1 MNFKKLLSTIV
12 IAGASLASANL
23 VHAQADFKPSG
34 NLWGYVFGDYYY
46 KPHADSVGRG
56 GGNVQYKG
64 GNSIPNNAFQIRR
77 AYLGYDYNITSK
89 FSAYAVLA
97 NEQNVDAGGNNT
109 VYVKYAY
116 LKWSNIFKNSNL
128 LIGQIATPSFAT
140 SMNTEPLWGYRAI
153 ERTIMDM
160 HNNDGS
166 SDLGISLQGKAWQQ
180 KNDSIH
186 PTFVGYNVLIGNN
199 ASAKP
204 ETDMFKKFRGTLFV
218 STLKQALTVGV
229 YADFNRTQLSPYH
242 KETTTFKGYAHYN
255 AKIVKV
261 GVEYFQQTSMNGD
274 VYTNSSATNKQYAST
289 AQTGLS
295 VFVTGNI
302 IKEKLSFFARMDMYN
317 GDNNYNSANTYSA
330 SAIGVKVPD
339 PTDPTGVKTIFSS
352 AATFDNQMFLSAG
365 LDYSPMPRVHIMPNI
380 WYNEYTNLNT
390 NTSGKLKKD
399 YDFVPRVTFY
409 FLFNSSKTVSNNGMN
424 N

>member
-1 MNFKKLLSTIV
+1 MNFKKILSTIV

-23 VHAQADFKPSG
+23 AHAQADFKPSG

-46 KPHADSVGRG
+46 KSHSDSLGRG
-56 GGNVQYKG
+56 GGNVTYK

-97 NEQNVDAGGNNT
+97 NEGNLDASGQNT

-116 LKWSNIFKNSNL
+116 LKWNNIFKNSNL

-140 SMNTEPLWGYRAI
+140 GMNTEPLWGYRSI
-153 ERTIMDM
+153 ERTIMDL
-160 HNNDGS
+160 HGNDGS
-166 SDLGISLQGKAWQQ
+166 SDLGISLQGKAWEQ
-180 KNDSIH
+180 KNAPDTLK

-199 ASAKP
+199 SSAKP

-255 AKIVKV
+255 AKFVKV

-274 VYTNSSATNKQYAST
+274 VYTVKPSASKQYAAT
-289 AQTGLS
+289 VQTGLS

-302 IKEKLSFFARMDMYN
+302 IKEKLSYFARVDMYN
-317 GDNNYNSANTYSA
+317 GDANYNNNNTYSA
-330 SAIGVKVPD
+330 STIGIND
-339 PTDPTGVKTIFSS
+339 GFGAFSS
-352 AATFDNQMFLSAG
+352 ALTFCKQTFYSAG
-365 LDYSPMPRVHIMPNI
+365 FDYCPMPRVHIMPNI

-409 FLFNSSKTVSNNGMN
+409 FLFNSSKAVSNNGMN